1 MSADCQYCGAC
12 CFSDS
17 TAYVPLSE
25 SDQRRLANDSDK
37 IHVEDGKSYM
47 RMQGNIDDRKSA
59 RRCIALRLV
68 AGRFVCGVYHQ
79 SSRHLSR
86 TRTRLTGLSGRGP
99 RKKSARPSGFGL
111 VRVSVQAVSAARMSS
126 ATSAAR
132 PGQPVS
138 RVPATLS
145 VAIS

>member
-68 AGRFVCGVYHQ
+68 AGRFVCGVYH
-79 SSRHLSR
+79 SRPDICRELE
-86 TRTRLTGLSGRGP
+86 RGSP
-99 RKKSARPSGFGL
+99 ACLEEVDEKKARAL
-111 VRVSVQAVSAARMSS
+111 RVLA
-126 ATSAAR
+126 
-132 PGQPVS
+132 
-138 RVPATLS
+138 
-145 VAIS
+145 